1 VVGAS
6 QVKLLGNWEK
16 LVKARKKERKKI
28 TQRYVQV
35 IGWEAL
41 LCLSVCLSY
50 LLALV
55 FVSLPISLSQDL
67 LESGLLPEFC

>member
-6 QVKLLGNWEK
+6 QVKLLGNWEE
-16 LVKARKKERKKI
+16 LVNARKKERNKI

-35 IGWEAL
+35 IEWEAL
-41 LCLSVCLSY
+41 LSLSR

-55 FVSLPISLSQDL
+55 SVSLSISLSQDL
-67 LESGLLPEFC
+67 LESGLLSEFC